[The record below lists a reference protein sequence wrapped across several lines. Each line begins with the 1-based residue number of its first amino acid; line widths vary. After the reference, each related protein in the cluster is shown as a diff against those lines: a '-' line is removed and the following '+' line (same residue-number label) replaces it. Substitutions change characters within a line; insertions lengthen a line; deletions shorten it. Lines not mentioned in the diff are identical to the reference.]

1 MKKLRFRTLLVWSF
15 LTLFAAGFI
24 VRGHVWYEPWLLTAR
39 VQVFPALLRRG
50 GTVLLFAGMALLAGR
65 FYCSL
70 LCPLGLF
77 QEAVHGLGGRRLPG
91 YRGGGTIRYLVLA
104 AAIVSMAAGS
114 LGILNLLDPFAVFG
128 RGVTQ
133 ILKPLLVSANNLAA
147 SIPGEPGRFL
157 HHLPAAPVTGTAF
170 FSTALFFCAL
180 GAWAIVRGRPF
191 CDALCPVGTFLRLFS
206 SSPLV
211 SVRFDANTCSGCG
224 LCERTCPT
232 GCLSSSDLRIEHERC
247 VLCLSCLEA
256 CRNGALRLG
265 TVRGNEALQRRGLI
279 RTGFGAAAALALS
292 GIRSRWT
299 PPSLSGAST
308 SSFVPVSPPGSR
320 SHENFTRRCIA
331 CSSCVSAC
339 PAGIIRPA
347 LSAWGASGVF
357 QPRLDYRY
365 GYCQYECTTCTGA
378 CPTGAI
384 EPLTLEA
391 KQLSQIGR
399 ARFESAA
406 CIVVKNGTACG
417 ACAEHCPTQAAHM
430 VPYGE
435 SLSVP
440 QVDPSLC
447 IGCGA
452 CEYACPAQP
461 KAMTVSG
468 LRYHGTAKRSG
479 GTEEGPVLDP
489 LEEFPF

>member
-77 QEAVHGLGGRRLPG
+77 QEAVHGLGGRRLTG

-191 CDALCPVGTFLRLFS
+191 CDALCPVGTLLGLFS

-211 SVRFDANTCSGCG
+211 SVRFDADTCSGCG
-224 LCERTCPT
+224 LCDR
-232 GCLSSSDLRIEHERC
+232 
-247 VLCLSCLEA
+247 
-256 CRNGALRLG
+256 
-265 TVRGNEALQRRGLI
+265 
-279 RTGFGAAAALALS
+279 
-292 GIRSRWT
+292 
-299 PPSLSGAST
+299 
-308 SSFVPVSPPGSR
+308 
-320 SHENFTRRCIA
+320 
-331 CSSCVSAC
+331 
-339 PAGIIRPA
+339 
-347 LSAWGASGVF
+347 
-357 QPRLDYRY
+357 
-365 GYCQYECTTCTGA
+365 A
-378 CPTGAI
+378 CPTG
-384 EPLTLEA
+384 
-391 KQLSQIGR
+391 
-399 ARFESAA
+399 
-406 CIVVKNGTACG
+406 
-417 ACAEHCPTQAAHM
+417 
-430 VPYGE
+430 
-435 SLSVP
+435 
-440 QVDPSLC
+440 
-447 IGCGA
+447 
-452 CEYACPAQP
+452 
-461 KAMTVSG
+461 
-468 LRYHGTAKRSG
+468 
-479 GTEEGPVLDP
+479 
-489 LEEFPF
+489 